1 MQVEIPPQIT
11 SSAATAS
18 SAPNEQILRLMQ
30 SLGIDI
36 SKTREVRRVF
46 VRKQNFFKYTSF
58 QSIRSG
64 SYDHHAA
71 IYYLLLER
79 LRTQLGGMETR
90 EGGREVQRRR
100 PSSIAEQAM
109 RKIGRANTTEDCR
122 RLLHH
127 STTVPS
133 QHLASNCDVTYTAQQ
148 QARSK
153 TETSDSPSSSFGIDT
168 AKLLAT
174 TNSEDAIKILQ
185 QSTTTTFTM
194 SSEASKLM
202 STLQLSPLPPTCSTQ
217 EKIAERLPESHYSDL
232 SRVQSNTPPF
242 KDFMNHLQTY
252 AYMQNAFTCQTS
264 ESSIP
269 PVSGD
274 TFSSQDSK
282 CSLSRF
288 TPITSSVCY
297 SGDIQ
302 TQYSSST
309 DEGCET
315 DLEDAPAP
323 RLSYASSSSSSGVV
337 TNFNNSKSLSQNL
350 SRDSSQSN
358 FSTFESFEY
367 QLSDSSDLASSLPS
381 CTSTDRI
388 GISGTDHIVTST
400 SAIHSN
406 VYVSKSNRALVNKHN
421 PLVYLSSAK
430 TGARNITRS
439 PVDFREGRRAS
450 DGLVAQQLNQA
461 DATNNVI
468 AFNSQKLSE
477 NTKAKGVLELHLVQK
492 EAKKL
497 KTQYQANV
505 PMEEV
510 MQMQKQHTQYLHL
523 GEKPRIPK
531 RISLPDNFNYIP
543 STSVSCSN
551 SVETETVSKP
561 PLQQLMQHRL
571 LQQKRQILQKQC
583 AMSHQSPNASVESS
597 SHQLNL
603 SRRQMLRQASYKLA
617 QQTQILPPLP
627 LSDSESKD
635 LMAFQAIVEGSV
647 TKDTSV
653 PYRTSVATDNWNN
666 LPNSLQT
673 SCQISDLGTASN
685 IAWQQSTYTAPTT
698 WNQVPNF

>member
-1 MQVEIPPQIT
+1 M
-11 SSAATAS
+11 
-18 SAPNEQILRLMQ
+18 
-30 SLGIDI
+30 
-36 SKTREVRRVF
+36 
-46 VRKQNFFKYTSF
+46 
-58 QSIRSG
+58 
-64 SYDHHAA
+64 
-71 IYYLLLER
+71 
-79 LRTQLGGMETR
+79 
-90 EGGREVQRRR
+90 
-100 PSSIAEQAM
+100 
-109 RKIGRANTTEDCR
+109 
-122 RLLHH
+122 
-127 STTVPS
+127 ST
-133 QHLASNCDVTYTAQQ
+133 
-148 QARSK
+148 
-153 TETSDSPSSSFGIDT
+153 FGIDT

-185 QSTTTTFTM
+185 QSTTSTFTM

-202 STLQLSPLPPTCSTQ
+202 STLQLSPLPPTPTTQ
-217 EKIAERLPESHYSDL
+217 DKIERLPDSHYSDL

-242 KDFMNHLQTY
+242 KDYMNHLQTY
-252 AYMQNAFTCQTS
+252 AYMQTAFSSQTS
-264 ESSIP
+264 ESSVP
-269 PVSGD
+269 PSSD

-288 TPITSSVCY
+288 TPIISSVCY

-388 GISGTDHIVTST
+388 GMSGTDHIVTST
-400 SAIHSN
+400 SAIHTN

-430 TGARNITRS
+430 TGARNLTRS

-461 DATNNVI
+461 DAANNVI

-510 MQMQKQHTQYLHL
+510 IQMQKQHTQYLHL
-523 GEKPRIPK
+523 GDKPRIPK

-543 STSVSCSN
+543 SASVSPCSTT
-551 SVETETVSKP
+551 VETETVSKP
-561 PLQQLMQHRL
+561 PLQQLMQHRM

-583 AMSHQSPNASVESS
+583 ALSHQSPNTSIETAS
-597 SHQLNL
+597 HTLNL

-635 LMAFQAIVEGSV
+635 LMAFQAIVEGAAAKESGA
-647 TKDTSV
+647 
-653 PYRTSVATDNWNN
+653 PYRGSASTDNWNN
-666 LPNSLQT
+666 LPNTLQS

-685 IAWQQSTYTAPTT
+685 IAWQQSTFTAPAT
-698 WNQVPNF
+698 WNQVPYY

>member
-1 MQVEIPPQIT
+1 
-11 SSAATAS
+11 
-18 SAPNEQILRLMQ
+18 
-30 SLGIDI
+30 
-36 SKTREVRRVF
+36 
-46 VRKQNFFKYTSF
+46 
-58 QSIRSG
+58 
-64 SYDHHAA
+64 
-71 IYYLLLER
+71 
-79 LRTQLGGMETR
+79 
-90 EGGREVQRRR
+90 
-100 PSSIAEQAM
+100 M
-109 RKIGRANTTEDCR
+109 RKIGRANTSEDCR

-127 STTVPS
+127 ATTVPS
-133 QHLASNCDVTYTAQQ
+133 HHLASNCDVTSK
-148 QARSK
+148 QARQSPAPNLPPL
-153 TETSDSPSSSFGIDT
+153 TSSESASSSLGID
-168 AKLLAT
+168 ANKLLAT

-185 QSTTTTFTM
+185 QSQPSTFTI
-194 SSEASKLM
+194 SNEASKLM
-202 STLQLSPLPPTCSTQ
+202 STLQLSPLPPPVSSTSQ
-217 EKIAERLPESHYSDL
+217 LPLPAPSSASSGLSSDL
-232 SRVQSNTPPF
+232 GRAQTTIPPF
-242 KDFMNHLQTY
+242 KDYINHLHTY
-252 AYMQNAFTCQTS
+252 AYMQSAFASTASSDGSSTSAPPSTSTCS
-264 ESSIP
+264 
-269 PVSGD
+269 D
-274 TFSSQDSK
+274 MFSSQDSSSK
-282 CSLSRF
+282 CSVGRF
-288 TPITSSVCY
+288 TPISSSVY
-297 SGDIQ
+297 SASADIQ

-315 DLEDAPAP
+315 DLEDSGPP
-323 RLSYASSSSSSGVV
+323 QRLSYASSSSSSGVV

-381 CTSTDRI
+381 CTSTDKI

-400 SAIHSN
+400 SAIHTN

-430 TGARNITRS
+430 SGARNLTRS

-461 DATNNVI
+461 DTANNVV

-510 MQMQKQHTQYLHL
+510 LQMQKQHTQYLHF

-531 RISLPDNFNYIP
+531 RISLPDNFNYVP
-543 STSVSCSN
+543 SANVSPCTTSVE
-551 SVETETVSKP
+551 VEPVSKP

-583 AMSHQSPNASVESS
+583 ALSHQSTNNSVESQ
-597 SHQLNL
+597 SHSLNL

-627 LSDSESKD
+627 LPLSDSESKD
-635 LMAFQAIVEGSV
+635 LLAFQAIVEG
-647 TKDTSV
+647 KDNSI
-653 PYRTSVATDNWNN
+653 PYRNTGTGVTTCDNWNT
-666 LPNSLQT
+666 LPSSLQ
-673 SCQISDLGTASN
+673 SCQISELGPTATATLS
-685 IAWQQSTYTAPTT
+685 WQQASAS
-698 WNQVPNF
+698 WNQVLH

>member
-1 MQVEIPPQIT
+1 M
-11 SSAATAS
+11 
-18 SAPNEQILRLMQ
+18 
-30 SLGIDI
+30 
-36 SKTREVRRVF
+36 
-46 VRKQNFFKYTSF
+46 
-58 QSIRSG
+58 
-64 SYDHHAA
+64 
-71 IYYLLLER
+71 
-79 LRTQLGGMETR
+79 RT
-90 EGGREVQRRR
+90 
-100 PSSIAEQAM
+100 
-109 RKIGRANTTEDCR
+109 IGRANTSEDCR
-122 RLLHH
+122 RLHLPHA
-127 STTVPS
+127 TTAPS
-133 QHLASNCDVTYTAQQ
+133 QHLASACDVAQ
-148 QARSK
+148 APR
-153 TETSDSPSSSFGIDT
+153 PSID
-168 AKLLAT
+168 AEKLLAT

-185 QSTTTTFTM
+185 QANKSTFTM
-194 SSEASKLM
+194 SNEATKLM
-202 STLQLSPLPPTCSTQ
+202 STLQLSPLPPGSVGTQ
-217 EKIAERLPESHYSDL
+217 ENHYSDL

-242 KDFMNHLQTY
+242 KDYMNHLQTY
-252 AYMQNAFTCQTS
+252 AYMQNVFSTQSENTS
-264 ESSIP
+264 TADS
-269 PVSGD
+269 
-274 TFSSQDSK
+274 FSTDSK

-288 TPITSSVCY
+288 APISTY

-315 DLEDAPAP
+315 DLEDTPPP

-337 TNFNNSKSLSQNL
+337 TNFNSKSLSQNL

-388 GISGTDHIVTST
+388 GIAGTDHVVTST

-406 VYVSKSNRALVNKHN
+406 VYVSKSNRALVTNKHN

-430 TGARNITRS
+430 SGARNLTRS

-461 DATNNVI
+461 DAANNVI

-510 MQMQKQHTQYLHL
+510 LQMQKQHTQYLHL
-523 GEKPRIPK
+523 GEKPNRISK
-531 RISLPDNFNYIP
+531 RISLPDNYNYIP
-543 STSVSCSN
+543 SPNVTPN
-551 SVETETVSKP
+551 SVDTETITKP

-583 AMSHQSPNASVESS
+583 ALSHQSQNASIESS
-597 SHQLNL
+597 SHTLNL

-627 LSDSESKD
+627 LSDSENKD
-635 LMAFQAIVEGSV
+635 LLAFQAIVEGA
-647 TKDTSV
+647 KDNSI
-653 PYRTSVATDNWNN
+653 PYRNTSTIDSWNN
-666 LPNSLQT
+666 LPNTLQS
-673 SCQISDLGTASN
+673 SCQISDMSGSPNL
-685 IAWQQSTYTAPTT
+685 AWQQSSFQPQPA
-698 WNQVPNF
+698 WNQVHF

>member
-1 MQVEIPPQIT
+1 
-11 SSAATAS
+11 
-18 SAPNEQILRLMQ
+18 
-30 SLGIDI
+30 
-36 SKTREVRRVF
+36 
-46 VRKQNFFKYTSF
+46 
-58 QSIRSG
+58 
-64 SYDHHAA
+64 
-71 IYYLLLER
+71 
-79 LRTQLGGMETR
+79 
-90 EGGREVQRRR
+90 
-100 PSSIAEQAM
+100 M
-109 RKIGRANTTEDCR
+109 RKIGRANTSEDCR

-133 QHLASNCDVTYTAQQ
+133 QHLASNCDVTHTAQQ
-148 QARSK
+148 KPKAESLV
-153 TETSDSPSSSFGIDT
+153 PSSSSLGIDT

-185 QSTTTTFTM
+185 QSTPSTFTM

-202 STLQLSPLPPTCSTQ
+202 STLQLSPLPPMSSSTTTQ
-217 EKIAERLPESHYSDL
+217 DKINMDSHYSDL

-252 AYMQNAFTCQTS
+252 AYMQNAFQAP
-264 ESSIP
+264 ESGLVP
-269 PVSGD
+269 SGEA
-274 TFSSQDSK
+274 FASQDSK

-388 GISGTDHIVTST
+388 GITGTDHIVTST
-400 SAIHSN
+400 SAIHTN

-430 TGARNITRS
+430 TGTRNLTRS

-461 DATNNVI
+461 DAANNVI

-523 GEKPRIPK
+523 GDKPRIIPK

-543 STSVSCSN
+543 SSSSNVSSCPN
-551 SVETETVSKP
+551 ADTETISKP

-583 AMSHQSPNASVESS
+583 ALSHQSSNTSVEAS

-635 LMAFQAIVEGSV
+635 LMAFQAIVEGAT
-647 TKDTSV
+647 TKDNSI
-653 PYRTSVATDNWNN
+653 PYRGSTSTDNWNN
-666 LPNSLQT
+666 LPNSLQS
-673 SCQISDLGTASN
+673 SCQISDLGTAPN
-685 IAWQQSTYTAPTT
+685 ISWQQSTFTAPTT
-698 WNQVPNF
+698 WNQVPYF

>member
-1 MQVEIPPQIT
+1 MLPFHEREI
-11 SSAATAS
+11 SSF
-18 SAPNEQILRLMQ
+18 I
-30 SLGIDI
+30 
-36 SKTREVRRVF
+36 V
-46 VRKQNFFKYTSF
+46 F
-58 QSIRSG
+58 QSIRCG

-71 IYYLLLER
+71 IYYLLLEK
-79 LRTQLGGMETR
+79 LRSQLGALDAQAGP
-90 EGGREVQRRR
+90 GREAQRRR

-109 RKIGRANTTEDCR
+109 RKLGRANTSEDCR

-127 STTVPS
+127 ATTVPS
-133 QHLASNCDVTYTAQQ
+133 QHLASNCDVTTATAAAA
-148 QARSK
+148 ARPK
-153 TETSDSPSSSFGIDT
+153 TTEPFGAPSDATPTLGIDA

-185 QSTTTTFTM
+185 QSTSTTFTM

-202 STLQLSPLPPTCSTQ
+202 STLQLSPVPPPSACM
-217 EKIAERLPESHYSDL
+217 APEASKTTSLDSVGHFGEL
-232 SRVQSNTPPF
+232 SSRTPPF
-242 KDFMNHLQTY
+242 KDYLNHIQTY
-252 AYMQNAFTCQTS
+252 AYMQSTLCASGQP
-264 ESSIP
+264 P
-269 PVSGD
+269 PVPPPPEPILLAE
-274 TFSSQDSK
+274 TAAHEAK

-288 TPITSSVCY
+288 TQMSYNS
-297 SGDIQ
+297 DIQ

-315 DLEDAPAP
+315 DVEDTPTGP

-337 TNFNNSKSLSQNL
+337 TNFNSTSKSLSQNL

-358 FSTFESFEY
+358 FSSTFESFEY

-381 CTSTDRI
+381 CTSTD
-388 GISGTDHIVTST
+388 HMVTST
-400 SAIHSN
+400 SAIHPSN

-421 PLVYLSSAK
+421 PMVYLSSAK
-430 TGARNITRS
+430 NGGARNLTRS

-505 PMEEV
+505 PLEEV
-510 MQMQKQHTQYLHL
+510 VQMQKQHNQYLHL
-523 GEKPRIPK
+523 DKPRVPK
-531 RISLPDNFNYIP
+531 RISLPDNFNYVP
-543 STSVSCSN
+543 
-551 SVETETVSKP
+551 TVGPAQTQDAEPAQSSKP

-583 AMSHQSPNASVESS
+583 ALSHQASATGSGTGTASTVEAAV
-597 SHQLNL
+597 LNL
-603 SRRQMLRQASYKLA
+603 TRRQMLRQASYKIA

-635 LMAFQAIVEGSV
+635 LMAFQAIVEGAACKTNAAS
-647 TKDTSV
+647 T
-653 PYRTSVATDNWNN
+653 ATADSWNN
-666 LPNSLQT
+666 LPNSMQS
-673 SCQISDLGTASN
+673 SCQISELTA
-685 IAWQQSTYTAPTT
+685 AGAATAAPWQQPTFAATAAT
-698 WNQVPNF
+698 WTQVPDF

>member
-1 MQVEIPPQIT
+1 MCTIIIT
-11 SSAATAS
+11 
-18 SAPNEQILRLMQ
+18 NYLL
-30 SLGIDI
+30 
-36 SKTREVRRVF
+36 F
-46 VRKQNFFKYTSF
+46 F

-79 LRTQLGGMETR
+79 LRTQLGASDPQA
-90 EGGREVQRRR
+90 GGRDAQRRR

-109 RKIGRANTTEDCR
+109 RKLGRANTSEDCR
-122 RLLHH
+122 RLHLPHA
-127 STTVPS
+127 TTAPS
-133 QHLASNCDVTYTAQQ
+133 QHLASACDVAQ
-148 QARSK
+148 APR
-153 TETSDSPSSSFGIDT
+153 PAID
-168 AKLLAT
+168 AEKLLAT

-185 QSTTTTFTM
+185 QAQASTTTFTM
-194 SSEASKLM
+194 STEASKLM
-202 STLQLSPLPPTCSTQ
+202 STLQLSPLPPPPSSAQ
-217 EKIAERLPESHYSDL
+217 EKLSVERLPDSHFSDL
-232 SRVQSNTPPF
+232 TRVQTNTPPF
-242 KDFMNHLQTY
+242 KDYMNHLQTY
-252 AYMQNAFTCQTS
+252 AYMQSAFSTQSTDTTTTDAFTT
-264 ESSIP
+264 
-269 PVSGD
+269 
-274 TFSSQDSK
+274 DSK
-282 CSLSRF
+282 CSLSRYA
-288 TPITSSVCY
+288 PISSY

-315 DLEDAPAP
+315 DLEDTPAP

-337 TNFNNSKSLSQNL
+337 TNFNSKSLSQNL

-388 GISGTDHIVTST
+388 GITGTDHVVTST

-421 PLVYLSSAK
+421 PLAYLSSTK
-430 TGARNITRS
+430 SGARNLTRS

-505 PMEEV
+505 PVEEV
-510 MQMQKQHTQYLHL
+510 IQMQKQHTQYLHL

-531 RISLPDNFNYIP
+531 RISLPDNFSIP
-543 STSVSCSN
+543 SGNVSTST
-551 SVETETVSKP
+551 VETETTVSKP

-583 AMSHQSPNASVESS
+583 ALSHQSQNSSIEST
-597 SHQLNL
+597 SHTLNL

-635 LMAFQAIVEGSV
+635 LLAFQAIVEGA
-647 TKDTSV
+647 KDNSI
-653 PYRTSVATDNWNN
+653 PYRSTVTDNWNN
-666 LPNSLQT
+666 LPSTLQS
-673 SCQISDLGTASN
+673 SCQVSDISGPPNL
-685 IAWQQSTYTAPTT
+685 AWQQSSFQPQST
-698 WNQVPNF
+698 WNQVHF